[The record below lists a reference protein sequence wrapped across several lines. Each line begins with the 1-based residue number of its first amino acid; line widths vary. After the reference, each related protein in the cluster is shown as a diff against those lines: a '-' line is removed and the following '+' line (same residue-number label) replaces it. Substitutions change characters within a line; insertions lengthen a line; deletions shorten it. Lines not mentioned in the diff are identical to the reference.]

1 MRIYPDEEANRLRLS
16 RRIDKAINNKL
27 SNDD

>member
-1 MRIYPDEEANRLRLS
+1 MRIFPDDEANRLRLS
-16 RRIDKAINNKL
+16 RRIEKAIHNKL